1 MVYDSFEMSVA
12 NPLVYHICVAGT
24 PDPDFSDYVR
34 GMSISTEMD
43 RLNHTVTT
51 LDGECPDHSALVG
64 ILSTLGNL
72 HLPIIW
78 MECWSVPT
86 TMPPDSC

>member
-1 MVYDSFEMSVA
+1 MVYDNPDVSVA
-12 NPLVYHICVAGT
+12 TPLVYHICVAGT

-34 GMSISTEMD
+34 GMTFSTEVD
-43 RLNHTVTT
+43 ERERPVTT
-51 LDGECPDHSALVG
+51 LDGQCPDHAALVG

-78 MECWSVPT
+78 MECWSVSSVHT
-86 TMPPDSC
+86 KS